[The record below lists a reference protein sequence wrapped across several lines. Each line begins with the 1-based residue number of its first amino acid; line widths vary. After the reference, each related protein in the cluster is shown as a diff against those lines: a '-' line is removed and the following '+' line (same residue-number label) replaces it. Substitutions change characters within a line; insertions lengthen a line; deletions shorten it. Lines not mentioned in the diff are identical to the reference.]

1 VCAFVF
7 TDNTACTACS
17 QLAEALVEYET
28 LDREEVKRV
37 LRGEKLDRPDTLG
50 PKLTSQVDE
59 PQQSQQPVQILERGD
74 RSR

>member
-1 VCAFVF
+1 ML
-7 TDNTACTACS
+7 

-37 LRGEKLDRPDTLG
+37 LRGEKLDRLDALG

-59 PQQSQQPVQILERGD
+59 PIPVQIIE
-74 RSR
+74 